1 MSQAGLERQMAG
13 TALATK
19 GNSSSPYH
27 NEVLTI
33 GEALYRLTGLL
44 ALQRLYAAL
53 LDEKKQLEAHLAK
66 QYQVNDQLSSREKS
80 CSSGENHGGL
90 PRHSQMDESKSPFSP
105 LYRSLH
111 LQLENYGEKMADI
124 EDKTAKGLIQEN
136 FKLKQLYQRQQAVM
150 QEMEQELELY
160 RQFPRSPTD
169 QASLNFTHEH
179 IVKKLSENERLLS
192 IERTLSQ
199 ELGIQLEQRSRE
211 VDILQERLDL
221 ERFGRRRTQAQIN
234 TLLND
239 FVVCCLQLSE
249 VASSL
254 NAKKAFDELLS
265 KSQNLCE
272 FGVEI
277 TTAVQLALEDCRKTD
292 FLRLAPSEVEDNNTD
307 ISLDE
312 ALEKISQF
320 RANEQRLRREAK
332 HQVIEQMRKHKHAA
346 MRAKDLEERL
356 KKSDAEKQL
365 MEVHLGEEIHKLS
378 TELDTLK
385 QTLGHRSSYASKAA
399 QSVKSLVEL
408 TEGQK
413 SELEYQRD
421 CLSTQLAILQQNQD
435 KLKGRNQHLEA
446 SAMEEATA
454 RVRETLGSLES
465 QCESLRNENK
475 IRKEQF
481 DVLQETLKRDQDI
494 LKSKTDTVY
503 KLEKQVSC
511 HVTAAEVVESG

>member
-1 MSQAGLERQMAG
+1 
-13 TALATK
+13 
-19 GNSSSPYH
+19 
-27 NEVLTI
+27 
-33 GEALYRLTGLL
+33 
-44 ALQRLYAAL
+44 
-53 LDEKKQLEAHLAK
+53 
-66 QYQVNDQLSSREKS
+66 
-80 CSSGENHGGL
+80 
-90 PRHSQMDESKSPFSP
+90 
-105 LYRSLH
+105 
-111 LQLENYGEKMADI
+111 
-124 EDKTAKGLIQEN
+124 
-136 FKLKQLYQRQQAVM
+136 
-150 QEMEQELELY
+150 
-160 RQFPRSPTD
+160 
-169 QASLNFTHEH
+169 
-179 IVKKLSENERLLS
+179 
-192 IERTLSQ
+192 
-199 ELGIQLEQRSRE
+199 
-211 VDILQERLDL
+211 
-221 ERFGRRRTQAQIN
+221 
-234 TLLND
+234 
-239 FVVCCLQLSE
+239 
-249 VASSL
+249 
-254 NAKKAFDELLS
+254 
-265 KSQNLCE
+265 
-272 FGVEI
+272 
-277 TTAVQLALEDCRKTD
+277 
-292 FLRLAPSEVEDNNTD
+292 
-307 ISLDE
+307 
-312 ALEKISQF
+312 
-320 RANEQRLRREAK
+320 
-332 HQVIEQMRKHKHAA
+332 

>member
-292 FLRLAPSEVEDNNTD
+292 FLRLAPSEVEDNNTGE
-307 ISLDE
+307 I
-312 ALEKISQF
+312 
-320 RANEQRLRREAK
+320 
-332 HQVIEQMRKHKHAA
+332 
-346 MRAKDLEERL
+346 RL
-356 KKSDAEKQL
+356 KL
-365 MEVHLGEEIHKLS
+365 HPVHH
-378 TELDTLK
+378 
-385 QTLGHRSSYASKAA
+385 
-399 QSVKSLVEL
+399 
-408 TEGQK
+408 
-413 SELEYQRD
+413 
-421 CLSTQLAILQQNQD
+421 
-435 KLKGRNQHLEA
+435 
-446 SAMEEATA
+446 
-454 RVRETLGSLES
+454 
-465 QCESLRNENK
+465 
-475 IRKEQF
+475 
-481 DVLQETLKRDQDI
+481 
-494 LKSKTDTVY
+494 
-503 KLEKQVSC
+503 
-511 HVTAAEVVESG
+511 